1 MDSVP
6 LSREHFPM
14 SLTVSKTDPLQQ
26 VLAQVRQE
34 SSNEDLTGL
43 TEGDIRRLATDM
55 WAWASGVAP
64 GKQDARVVV
73 EPAGENGP
81 LQRAILEAAGPDM
94 PFLVDS
100 LLGECAVA
108 GHEVKTLFHPIVNL
122 EDGQC
127 VSVIQIHLPLM
138 TAVEGKKL
146 AQEVRK
152 TLGSVQEVVTDFE
165 PMKER
170 MKAEI
175 EGIGQLKTLAYDD
188 TRETIAFLEWLL
200 EEHFVF
206 LGCREYH
213 FETDANGR
221 VLPEEPIM
229 IEGSNLG
236 ILRDEQ
242 LNVLSRDSEP
252 LMLTPEISDLLA
264 EPFPMFVA
272 KSTLVSRVHRRVK
285 CDYIGIKKYGAD
297 GKVHGEVRFLGLFTA
312 EAYDET
318 ARSIPFVRRRVKK
331 VIEASGA
338 TPGGHTEKT
347 VANLLET
354 WPRDEL
360 FQTHS
365 RALTPMIIGAL
376 HLVGRPRTRLFLRRD
391 QFDRFVTAI
400 VFVPREAYDTSLRLR
415 ITDVLTRAFAGA
427 LVKFQPY
434 FDTGP
439 MARVHFEIS
448 LDRNHPQPDEA
459 TLERE
464 IAELARTWDQGFR
477 QALMES
483 DLPDTDREGA
493 RAFIGAF
500 NAAYREAFPP
510 EEALRDVT
518 AMARLHADTPILAR
532 AFRADGD
539 DADKI
544 RVKIYAREGS
554 IPLSRCVPVFEHMG
568 LFVNFET
575 GYPTRPTDKPAADA
589 PEIYW
594 VHSLSMRSVD
604 GSPVDLDALAHGFED
619 AFVAV
624 WSGLTENDGFNRLV
638 LTAGASWREAAL
650 LRALSAYR
658 RQSGL
663 EQPQEVQEGA
673 LANYSKI
680 ARLLLDLFAARFDP
694 AAQDTLDAR
703 RKAADAIRASIETAL
718 RDVSALADDQIL
730 RRLTD
735 LIGAVQRTNF
745 YQVDDYGRPRP
756 FISIKVA
763 SRELEDLPEPKPYR
777 EIFMS
782 SPQVDG
788 VHLRFGPVARGG
800 LRWSDRPSDYRTEVL
815 GLVKAQ
821 QVKNAVIVPV
831 GSKGGFFPKQL
842 ADRSNRNAWFES
854 GREAYKQFITALLG
868 VTDNL
873 DGATVVHPGR
883 TVIWDGEDPYLV
895 VAADKGTATFSDT
908 ANAISDAHGFWLG
921 DAFASGGSVGYDHK
935 KMGITARGAWEAVKR
950 HFRELGKDIQTEPF
964 TVIGVGDMSG
974 DVFGN
979 GMLLSPET
987 RLLAAFNHLH
997 VFLDPNPGDSKKN
1010 LAERQRLFDLQGS
1023 SWADYDTKLMSKGGG
1038 IFERSAKS
1046 ITLSDEAKTLTGL
1059 SKDAVTPDE
1068 LIHALLK
1075 AETDLLWF
1083 GGIGTYVK
1091 ASTETHAE
1099 AGDRS
1104 SDAFRVNGR
1113 EVKAKVIGE
1122 GANLGMTQAGRIEFA
1137 QSGGRINTDAI
1148 DNSAGVDSSDHEVN
1162 IKILA
1167 AEAIRLKSLKAKD
1180 RNALLAEMT
1189 NDVAAHVLRHN
1200 YDQTG
1205 ALTLAESGAAGDHDA
1220 LERLMVYLEE
1230 RGVLNRALEGLPS
1243 SSQMRVRQEAGQ
1255 WLTRPELAV
1264 LLAWTKIVLIDDVV
1278 ASDIPDDPYFE
1289 TVLKS
1294 YFTSPIDRYEDA
1306 ILNHRLKREIIA
1318 TVIANR
1324 TLDMAGPVPLL
1335 RLREMTDNENAAIV
1349 RGLEASRAVLDFESF
1364 CREVDALDT
1373 KVGAD
1378 LQTDMR
1384 IQAMQAMSEA
1394 AAWYVRFMP
1403 GVPVGEAVSQ
1413 THAPLNE
1420 FKAALSAVHSP
1431 FPAAR
1436 IERAARGFV
1445 KRGAPDAL
1453 ARWTAAM
1460 SHFSQGLVVIDLAK
1474 AASVDVAK
1482 AGAAF
1487 YAIGDALRLDRLRA
1501 SAREGLAKAGY
1512 WDRVAGRRLVSE
1524 LVRLQASAAQEAI
1537 GSGGVDAWL
1546 GERTDAR
1553 RHLVVTLG
1561 TLTKG
1566 KDWSFAKFTL
1576 STDAVRQFMGR

>member
-1 MDSVP
+1 MSPP
-6 LSREHFPM
+6 LS
-14 SLTVSKTDPLQQ
+14 KADPLQQ
-26 VLAQVRQE
+26 VLAQVNQE
-34 SSNEDLTGL
+34 SRNEDLTGL
-43 TEGDIRRLATDM
+43 TEGDVRKLTM
-55 WAWASGVAP
+55 NLWAWASSVAP
-64 GKQDARVVV
+64 GMQDARVLIAP
-73 EPAGENGP
+73 EGESAP
-81 LQRAILEAAGPDM
+81 LQRSVLEAVGPDM

-100 LLGECAVA
+100 LLGECAAA
-108 GHEVKTLFHPIVNL
+108 GHEVKALFHPIVNM
-122 EDGQC
+122 EDGRC

-138 TAVEGKKL
+138 TDAEAKKL
-146 AQEVRK
+146 TEGVRK
-152 TLGSVQEVVTDFE
+152 TQDSTREVVSDFA
-165 PMKER
+165 PMKAR
-170 MKAEI
+170 MEAEI
-175 EGIGQLKTLAYDD
+175 KGISHLKNHAEDD
-188 TRETIAFLEWLL
+188 KRETIAFLEWLL
-200 EEHFVF
+200 EDHFVF

-213 FETDANGR
+213 FETDAKGK

-252 LMLTPEISDLLA
+252 LVLTPEISDLLA

-272 KSTLVSRVHRRVK
+272 KSTLVSRVHRRVN
-285 CDYIGIKKYGAD
+285 CDYIGIKKYDAE
-297 GKVHGEVRFLGLFTA
+297 GKVNGEVRFLGLFTA

-338 TPGGHTEKT
+338 APGGHTEKT

-365 RALTPMIIGAL
+365 RALAPMIVGAM

-391 QFDRFVTAI
+391 EFDRFVTAI
-400 VFVPREAYDTSLRLR
+400 VFVPREAYDTTLRLR
-415 ITDVLTRAFAGA
+415 MADVLTRAYAGT

-448 LDRNHPQPDEA
+448 IDRNHPQPDPEA
-459 TLERE
+459 LERE
-464 IAELARTWDQGFR
+464 IADLARTWDQGFR
-477 QALMES
+477 QALMASPLAEA
-483 DLPDTDREGA
+483 DRDGA

-510 EEALRDVT
+510 DEALRDVT
-518 AMARLHADTPILAR
+518 AMAGLHFNTPVLAR
-532 AFRADGD
+532 AFRSDGD
-539 DADKI
+539 DGDKI
-544 RVKIYAREGS
+544 RVKIYAREGA

-575 GYPTRPTDKPAADA
+575 GYPVRPSEKPAADA

-594 VHSLSMRSVD
+594 VHSLSMRSV
-604 GSPVDLDALAHGFED
+604 GGEAIDLDALAKGFED

-624 WSGLTENDGFNRLV
+624 WSGLAENDGFNRLV
-638 LTAGASWREAAL
+638 LSAGASWHEAAL
-650 LRALSAYR
+650 MRALSAYR

-663 EQPQEVQEGA
+663 EQPQEIQERA
-673 LANYSKI
+673 LAAHPKI
-680 ARLLLDLFAARFDP
+680 TRLLLDLFAARFDP
-694 AAQDTLDAR
+694 ATHDSLDAR
-703 RKAADAIRASIETAL
+703 RDAVAGIRASIETAL
-718 RDVSALADDQIL
+718 RDVSALAEDQIL

-735 LIGAVQRTNF
+735 LICAIQRTNF
-745 YQVDDYGRPRP
+745 YQTGEDGHLHA
-756 FISIKVA
+756 FISFKVA

-777 EIFMS
+777 EIFTS
-782 SPQVDG
+782 SPQVEG

-868 VTDNL
+868 LTDNL
-873 DGATVVHPGR
+873 DGAKVIHPDH

-908 ANAISDAHGFWLG
+908 ANAISEAHGFWLG

-950 HFRELGKDIQTEPF
+950 HFREMGKDIQTEPF

-979 GMLLSPET
+979 GMLLSPEI
-987 RLLAAFNHLH
+987 RLVAAFNHMH
-997 VFLDPNPGDSKKN
+997 IFLDPNPGDSKKN
-1010 LAERQRLFDLQGS
+1010 LAERQRLFNLQGS
-1023 SWADYDTKLMSKGGG
+1023 SWADYDTKLISKGGG
-1038 IFERSAKS
+1038 VFERSAKS
-1046 ITLSDEAKTLTGL
+1046 ITLSDEAKAVTGL
-1059 SKDAVTPDE
+1059 AKDAVTPDE

-1099 AGDRS
+1099 VGDRS
-1104 SDAFRVNGR
+1104 SDAIRVNGR
-1113 EVKAKVIGE
+1113 DLRVKVIGE

-1137 QSGGRINTDAI
+1137 QGKGRINTDAI

-1167 AEAIRLKSLKAKD
+1167 AEAIRTNALKAKD

-1189 NDVAAHVLRHN
+1189 DDVAAHVLRHN

-1205 ALTLAESGAAGDHDA
+1205 ALSLAESSAAGDHDA

-1230 RGVLNRALEGLPS
+1230 RGVLNRELEGLPS
-1243 SSQMRVRQEAGQ
+1243 TAHMHLRQEAGA

-1264 LLAWTKIVLIDDVV
+1264 LLAWSKIVLIDDVV

-1289 TVLKS
+1289 SVLKS
-1294 YFTSPIDRYEDA
+1294 YFTKPIDTYEEA
-1306 ILNHRLKREIIA
+1306 IRNHRLKREIIA

-1324 TLDMAGPVPLL
+1324 SLDMAGPVPLL
-1335 RLREMTDNENAAIV
+1335 RLREMTGADNAAIV
-1349 RGLEASRAVLDFESF
+1349 RGLEASRAVLDFDAF
-1364 CREVDALDT
+1364 RREVDALDN

-1378 LQTDMR
+1378 VQIDMR
-1384 IQAMQAMSEA
+1384 IQAMQAMNEA
-1394 AAWYVRFMP
+1394 ASWYVRNKP
-1403 GVPVGEAVSQ
+1403 RATVGEAVGQ

-1420 FKAALSAVHSP
+1420 FKTALGSVHSP

-1436 IERAARGFV
+1436 IERAVRAFV

-1453 ARWTAAM
+1453 ARWTAVM
-1460 SHFSQGLVVIDLAK
+1460 SHFSQGLVVIGLAG
-1474 AASVDVAK
+1474 AASVEVPN

-1512 WDRVAGRRLVSE
+1512 WDRIAGRRLVSE
-1524 LVRLQASAAQEAI
+1524 LVRIQAAAAQEALA
-1537 GSGGVDAWL
+1537 GGGVDAWL
-1546 GERTDAR
+1546 AERAEPR
-1553 RHLVVTLG
+1553 RELVATLG

-1576 STDAVRQFMGR
+1576 SADAVRQFMGR

>member
-1 MDSVP
+1 
-6 LSREHFPM
+6 M
-14 SLTVSKTDPLQQ
+14 SPTVSKTDPLQQ
-26 VLAQVRQE
+26 VLEQVEQE
-34 SSNEDLTGL
+34 SGNEDMTGL
-43 TEGDIRRLATDM
+43 TVGDIRRLATDM
-55 WAWASGVAP
+55 WSWASFVAP
-64 GKQDARVVV
+64 GKQDARVMV
-73 EPAGENGP
+73 EPEGEAGP

-100 LLGECAVA
+100 LLAECAAA
-108 GHEVKTLFHPIVNL
+108 GHEVKTLFHPIVAL
-122 EDGQC
+122 DDGQC
-127 VSVIQIHLPLM
+127 VSVIQIHLPM
-138 TAVEGKKL
+138 VTADEAKKL
-146 AQEVRK
+146 LQDVRK
-152 TLGSVQEVVTDFE
+152 TLSSVQEVVRDFE
-165 PMKER
+165 PMKAR
-170 MKAEI
+170 MKSEI
-175 EGIGQLKTLAYDD
+175 DGIAQLKTLADDD
-188 TRETIAFLEWLL
+188 TRETIAFLQWLL

-229 IEGSNLG
+229 VEGSNLG
-236 ILRDEQ
+236 ILRDER

-252 LMLTPEISDLLA
+252 LVLTPEISDLLA
-264 EPFPMFVA
+264 EPFPMFVS

-285 CDYIGIKKYGAD
+285 CDYIGIKKYNAD
-297 GKVHGEVRFLGLFTA
+297 GKVNGEVRFLGLFTA

-318 ARSIPFVRRRVKK
+318 ARSIPFVRRRVKR

-338 TPGGHTEKT
+338 TPGGHTEKAI
-347 VANLLET
+347 ANLLET

-365 RALTPMIIGAL
+365 RILTPMIIGAM
-376 HLVGRPRTRLFLRRD
+376 HLVGRPRARLFLRRD
-391 QFDRFVTAI
+391 QFNRFVTAI
-400 VFVPREAYDTSLRLR
+400 VFVPREAYDTALRLR
-415 ITDVLTRAFAGA
+415 IADVLARAFGGS

-439 MARVHFEIS
+439 LARVHFEIS
-448 LDRNHPQPDEA
+448 LDRDHPEPDRDALEA
-459 TLERE
+459 E
-464 IAELARTWDQGFR
+464 IADLARTWDQGFR
-477 QALMES
+477 QALMEGPLAS
-483 DLPDTDREGA
+483 TDREGA

-500 NAAYREAFPP
+500 NAAYREAFAP

-518 AMARLHADTPILAR
+518 AMARLHSDTPVLAR

-539 DADKI
+539 DADNI
-544 RVKIYAREGS
+544 RVKIYARKGS

-575 GYPTRPTDKPAADA
+575 GYPIRPPEKPAADA
-589 PEIYW
+589 PETYW

-604 GSPVDLDALAHGFED
+604 GSPVDLGTLAHGFED

-624 WSGLTENDGFNRLV
+624 WGGLTENDGFNRLV

-650 LRALSAYR
+650 LRALCAYR

-673 LANYSKI
+673 LANHPKI
-680 ARLLLDLFAARFDP
+680 ASLLLDLFAVRFDP
-694 AAQDTLDAR
+694 AAHDTLNGR
-703 RKAADAIRASIETAL
+703 RAAAADVRTSIEAAL
-718 RDVSALADDQIL
+718 RDVAALADDQIL
-730 RRLTD
+730 RHLTE

-745 YQVDDYGRPRP
+745 YQVDQNGHPRP

-782 SPQVDG
+782 SPKVDG

-854 GREAYKQFITALLG
+854 GRVAYKQFITALLG
-868 VTDNL
+868 VTDNI
-873 DGATVVHPGR
+873 DGAKVVHPDN

-908 ANAISDAHGFWLG
+908 ANAISEAHGFWLG

-950 HFRELGKDIQTEPF
+950 HFRELGKDIQTDPF

-987 RLLAAFNHLH
+987 RLVAAFNHMH
-997 VFLDPNPGDSKKN
+997 IFLDPNPGDSRAN
-1010 LAERQRLFDLQGS
+1010 LAERQRLFDLLGS
-1023 SWADYDTKLMSKGGG
+1023 SWTDYNTRLISKGGG
-1038 IFERSAKS
+1038 VFERSAKS
-1046 ITLSDEAKTLTGL
+1046 IRLSDETKALSGL

-1075 AETDLLWF
+1075 SETDLLWF

-1113 EVKAKVIGE
+1113 QLKAKVIGE

-1137 QSGGRINTDAI
+1137 LSGGRINTDAI

-1167 AEAIRLKSLKAKD
+1167 AEAIRLQSLKAKD

-1189 NDVAAHVLRHN
+1189 DDVAAHVLRHN

-1205 ALTLAESGAAGDHDA
+1205 ALTLAESTAASDHDA

-1243 SSQMRVRQEAGQ
+1243 ASQMRVRQESGQ

-1294 YFTSPIDRYEDA
+1294 YFTRPIDRYEDA

-1324 TLDMAGPVPLL
+1324 TLDMAGPAALL
-1335 RLREMTDNENAAIV
+1335 RLRETTDNENAAIV
-1349 RGLEASRAVLDFESF
+1349 RGLEASRAVLDFGSF
-1364 CREVDALDT
+1364 CREVDALDN
-1373 KVGAD
+1373 KVGSD
-1378 LQTDMR
+1378 LQTDLR
-1384 IQAMQAMSEA
+1384 LQAMQAMSEA

-1403 GVPVGEAVSQ
+1403 GVSVGEAVFR
-1413 THAPLNE
+1413 THDRLDA
-1420 FKAALSAVHSP
+1420 FKTALSSVHAP

-1445 KRGAPDAL
+1445 KRGAPEAL
-1453 ARWTAAM
+1453 ARWTGAM
-1460 SHFSQGLVVIDLAK
+1460 SHFAQGLVVIDLARS
-1474 AASVDVAK
+1474 ASVDVPI
-1482 AGAAF
+1482 AGSAF
-1487 YAIGDALRLDRLRA
+1487 YAIGDSLRLDRLRA
-1501 SAREGLAKAGY
+1501 SAREGLARAGY
-1512 WDRVAGRRLVSE
+1512 WDRVAGRRLLSE

-1537 GSGGVDAWL
+1537 GSGSVDAWL
-1546 GERTDAR
+1546 SERADAR
-1553 RHLVVTLG
+1553 CHLVATLG